1 MQYKLNQYTMKEY
14 AFYLIL
20 SLLFVSVQAQ
30 EVSFTEYDM
39 DNGLHVILHQ
49 DNAAPVVTTSVL
61 YHVGAK
67 DELADRTGFA
77 HFFEHL
83 LFEGT
88 KNIGRGEWFSIV
100 SSNGGKNN
108 AFTSNDYTYYY
119 EVFPSN
125 SLELGLWL
133 ESERMLHPV
142 INQDGI
148 DTQKDVIKEE
158 KKVGEERPYGKVLDQ
173 VQENLFINHPYK
185 RTVIGESDHLD
196 AASLEEF
203 IAFNKKYYV
212 PNNAILVV
220 AGDIQ
225 IDATKKMIA
234 DYFGAIPRGADVDR
248 VTEQEDPITEAIEA
262 KAYDSNIQIPMI
274 VTAYRTPSI
283 KSRDS
288 KTLDMI
294 STYLSDGNSSKLYR
308 KVVDE
313 KKMAL
318 EVGAINLSLE
328 DHSMYI
334 IYGLPLGDTSLESII
349 TEIDEEVVKIQ
360 EDLISEKDY
369 QKLQNKF
376 ETNFVDSNSS
386 VEGIANSLAEYYAFY
401 RDTNL
406 INSEIEIYRSIS
418 REEIQAVA
426 KKYLNP
432 NQRLVLDYLPEPTK

>member
-1 MQYKLNQYTMKEY
+1 MKEY

-20 SLLFVSVQAQ
+20 SLIFVSVQAQ
-30 EVSFTEYDM
+30 EVFFTEYDL

-334 IYGLPLGDTSLESII
+334 IYGLSLGDTSLESII

>member
-1 MQYKLNQYTMKEY
+1 MKEY

-30 EVSFTEYDM
+30 EVSFTEYDL

-49 DNAAPVVTTSVL
+49 DNAAPVITTSVL

-67 DELADRTGFA
+67 DELADRSGFA

-196 AASLEEF
+196 AASLEDF

-234 DYFGAIPRGADVDR
+234 DYFGTIPGGADVDR

-334 IYGLPLGDTSLESII
+334 IYGLPLGETSLESII
-349 TEIDEEVVKIQ
+349 SEIDEEVVKIQ

-401 RDTNL
+401 KDTNL

-432 NQRLVLDYLPEPTK
+432 NQRLVLDYLPESSK

>member
-1 MQYKLNQYTMKEY
+1 MKEY

-30 EVSFTEYDM
+30 EVSFTEYDL

-49 DNAAPVVTTSVL
+49 DNAAPVITTSVL

-67 DELADRTGFA
+67 DELADRSGFA

-196 AASLEEF
+196 AASLEDF

-234 DYFGAIPRGADVDR
+234 DYFGTIPGGADVDR

-294 STYLSDGNSSKLYR
+294 STYLSDGNSSKLFR

-334 IYGLPLGDTSLESII
+334 IYGLPLGETSLESII
-349 TEIDEEVVKIQ
+349 SEIDEEVLKIQ

-401 RDTNL
+401 KDTNL

-432 NQRLVLDYLPEPTK
+432 NQRLVLDYLPESSK